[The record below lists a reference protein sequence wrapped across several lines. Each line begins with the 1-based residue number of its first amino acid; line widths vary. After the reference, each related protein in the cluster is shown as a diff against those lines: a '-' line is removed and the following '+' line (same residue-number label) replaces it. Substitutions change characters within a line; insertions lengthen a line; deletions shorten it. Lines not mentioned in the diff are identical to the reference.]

1 MNVLGMC
8 YECFS
13 QSILLSYFLTTL
25 SDKNRFL
32 ILISSKS
39 LIISCA
45 LVGSLPQTFV
55 LFQVPEETSFVIF
68 RMFVFSHGFRP
79 TSN

>member
-1 MNVLGMC
+1 MNVLDMC

-13 QSILLSYFLTTL
+13 QSILLSYFLNTL

-39 LIISCA
+39 LIIFCV
-45 LVGSLPQTFV
+45 LVGSLPQIFV
-55 LFQVPEETSFVIF
+55 LFQVPEEASFVIIQ
-68 RMFVFSHGFRP
+68 MFVFSHGFRP

>member
-1 MNVLGMC
+1 MNVLDMC

-39 LIISCA
+39 LIIS
-45 LVGSLPQTFV
+45 L
-55 LFQVPEETSFVIF
+55 
-68 RMFVFSHGFRP
+68 R
-79 TSN
+79 

>member
-1 MNVLGMC
+1 MNVLDMC

-13 QSILLSYFLTTL
+13 QSTLLSYFLTTL

-39 LIISCA
+39 LIIFCV
-45 LVGSLPQTFV
+45 LVGSLPQIFV
-55 LFQVPEETSFVIF
+55 LFQVPEEASFVIIQ
-68 RMFVFSHGFRP
+68 MFVFSHGFRP